1 MKKKMFLLLF
11 LSSLGLVTVQA
22 QQELD
27 ATTERCLI
35 LSSQINDWRA
45 EYFEDAKFNDSVIA
59 AALEGLS
66 ICEKESVFEQ
76 DFTFR
81 IVEAYVRAKR
91 YDDALEVAQKYHKII
106 EAFYPFHYNMLYD
119 EVMVVKFHY
128 AGNLEQRNYYIGRM
142 ISALEPYIKKHRKRM
157 DFLCRV
163 DDFMGNI
170 SKYHKEI
177 NLWHYNASYYYLRLL
192 IDPVTTRQEIDK
204 KNYSQEFQD
213 FLKSNGIRC
222 VDFFDCN
229 STITIE

>member
-1 MKKKMFLLLF
+1 MKRIIVSVIMIYV
-11 LSSLGLVTVQA
+11 STAIVQG
-22 QQELD
+22 QNELD
-27 ATTERCLI
+27 ATTKRCLI

-91 YDDALEVAQKYHKII
+91 YDDALEVAEKYHKII

-142 ISALEPYIKKHRKRM
+142 IYALEPYVKKHRKRM

-177 NLWHYNASYYYLRLL
+177 DLWHYNAIYYYLRLL
-192 IDPVTTRQEIDK
+192 TDPVTTRLEIDK
-204 KNYSQEFQD
+204 KKYSQVFFD
-213 FLKSNGIRC
+213 YLKGIQC
-222 VDFFDCN
+222 VLFFDCN
-229 STITIE
+229 SSITIE